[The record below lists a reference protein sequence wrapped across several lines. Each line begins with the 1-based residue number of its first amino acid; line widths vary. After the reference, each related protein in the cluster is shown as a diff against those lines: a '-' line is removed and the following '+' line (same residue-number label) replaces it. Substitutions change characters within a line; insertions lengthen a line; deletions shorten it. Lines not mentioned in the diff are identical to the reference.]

1 MPAKSLS
8 SDSKITIASLSDLH
22 SHFDELFPDLFA
34 AETEHTWQKIERA
47 LLHIQAITRGGATK
61 YPEFVSLLKDSAD
74 PINNAL
80 LSERTKL
87 SGTAGDL
94 LNSIAPRMAE
104 RFEPLVGMFVPTLLL
119 ICARTNKIA
128 VKRAEKSLHFI
139 VRHCRAPSVVGYLKE
154 AVRDKSQG
162 LRAVAVGTLVL
173 VLECTEKERL
183 TRRVGDIEGCIKSGA
198 TDSHAEV
205 RQLTKRLFEL
215 YVSVWPER
223 VEQFTKPMTPT
234 IRRYLSLPK
243 TGALQVEIPPLTEAP
258 ARTTSHSSRPPPS
271 TTHHTIR
278 HEEALLPTSH
288 PPQSRTVPAYNFFPD
303 LPKPS
308 ASSSTA
314 STSKP
319 PAFAMNDPSYAKRGL
334 FADQIA
340 AARNA
345 RLARMP
351 SFNFDDVSKPP
362 AESVPSMKR
371 QPSFDQLRS
380 QPAAAPGATFRV
392 PRFDV
397 IVAPPRQDS
406 NDARPRSGHSN
417 DATFVHRDINANM
430 PSFAAASGLHGKS
443 ALLAAYKQ
451 AFVVEPPA
459 TKTTHDRQHRERSD
473 KKHNDKRREK
483 TVTVRFEPESTDR
496 DNERALAVDSET
508 EALRRSKS
516 APSIAVQV
524 GSDADSPTETTRPA
538 TASQNQ
544 NAEWEDSDSESD
556 PRPHTPPERVLHTQT
571 PRTGVKA
578 SRVPAQRV
586 AVPSAVKVSAMRVAM
601 PTPSAKIAAGRVV
614 VAQVDS
620 VESSPVPK
628 SKVESRTPRGKKVDA
643 MAVPSVDTEDEQ
655 TQAADESKE
664 VPEVKEVKKAQEEIA
679 STAKKPEPVKEKPS
693 APAAVKKSASAT
705 AQTAKPTVKPVAAKP
720 APSASL
726 AAKARLEA
734 RSVAKPSST
743 TAESKK
749 ISSKPSVPA
758 AKPVTVRKPTT
769 TTSTKAPASS
779 SSSST
784 TKTSKAL
791 VSAKPLS
798 SATASAMARAKL
810 AATGA
815 SKPSTTTTTTKKL
828 PVESAPRSSTLTAS
842 TASTRN
848 KVVPAA
854 AVKKFQPKPTA
865 AAGAAAAAVRHK
877 SSIAASLAAKSKLV
891 GARAGAM
898 GKEMA
903 VKKAG
908 ASMALK
914 IERHRRMSAVAAGSG
929 KKVAAEEQ
937 DVAVEEKEMK
947 REGTVELEAE
957 KEKEEVAE
965 GARVEAEKVADSSVK
980 TEAIEQQEAE
990 GLAVMDEGFES
1001 AQPEPQLEVDRAI
1014 AVSVEQGDLSTPEL
1028 DASASES
1035 QLDTPNEEE
1044 SNVDEPSDEIDTA
1057 GSLSETI
1064 STPVKQP
1071 PRTATATLATPI
1083 RTPLGSKDHNI
1094 PKHTPLTTPSP
1105 IKPAVASPRLPA
1117 SSTRSLAPLL
1127 SSPLRRP
1134 PQPPVLVPVQFEPES
1149 SFEDSESES
1158 DESSEQEQVVQLHFA
1173 AKGKSQL
1180 HQVVGVGAKQL
1191 VLGLDSSDDSGTVE
1205 AGEADETVLLE

>member
-22 SHFDELFPDLFA
+22 SHFDELYPDLLA

-61 YPEFVSLLKDSAD
+61 YPEFISLLKDAAD

-139 VRHCRAPSVVGYLKE
+139 VRHCRAPGVVGYLKE

-183 TRRVGDIEGCIKSGA
+183 ARRVGDIEGCIKSGA

-243 TGALQVEIPPLTEAP
+243 TGALQVEIPPLMEAP
-258 ARTTSHSSRPPPS
+258 ARSTSHSSRLPPA
-271 TTHHTIR
+271 TTHHIVR

-288 PPQSRTVPAYNFFPD
+288 PPQSRTAPAYNFFPD

-308 ASSSTA
+308 SSSSTA

-345 RLARMP
+345 RLARVP

-362 AESVPSMKR
+362 AENLPSMKR

-397 IVAPPRQDS
+397 VVAPPRQDT
-406 NDARPRSGHSN
+406 NDGRPRSGHSN
-417 DATFVHRDINANM
+417 EATFMHRDINANM

-459 TKTTHDRQHRERSD
+459 AKTTHDRQHRDRSD
-473 KKHNDKRREK
+473 KKHSDKRREK

-496 DNERALAVDSET
+496 DNERALAVDSEM

-524 GSDADSPTETTRPA
+524 GSDADSPTESTRPA
-538 TASQNQ
+538 TASQNKT
-544 NAEWEDSDSESD
+544 AEWEDSDSESD

-586 AVPSAVKVSAMRVAM
+586 AVPSAVKVSAMRVAV

-614 VAQVDS
+614 VVGQVDS

-628 SKVESRTPRGKKVDA
+628 SKGESRTPRGKKVDA
-643 MAVPSVDTEDEQ
+643 AIVPSVDTEDGQ

-664 VPEVKEVKKAQEEIA
+664 VPEVKEVKKAEDLA

-693 APAAVKKSASAT
+693 APAAVKKPASAT
-705 AQTAKPTVKPVAAKP
+705 AQTSKPTAKPVAARP
-720 APSASL
+720 APSSSV

-734 RSVAKPSST
+734 RSAAKPSST

-749 ISSKPSVPA
+749 IVPKPTVSA
-758 AKPVTVRKPTT
+758 ARPVTVRKPTT
-769 TTSTKAPASS
+769 TTSTKAPPASS
-779 SSSST
+779 SVN
-784 TKTSKAL
+784 KTSKPF
-791 VSAKPLS
+791 VSAKPTS
-798 SATASAMARAKL
+798 SATASALARAKL
-810 AATGA
+810 ASTAP
-815 SKPSTTTTTTKKL
+815 KPSTTTTKK
-828 PVESAPRSSTLTAS
+828 PAVESAPRSSTLTAS

-854 AVKKFQPKPTA
+854 AVKKFQPKPAAASTA
-865 AAGAAAAAVRHK
+865 AAGAAAAATARQK

-891 GARAGAM
+891 GVRAGAM
-898 GKEMA
+898 GKDMA

-908 ASMALK
+908 ASMAIK

-937 DVAVEEKEMK
+937 DVAVEEREMK

-957 KEKEEVAE
+957 KETEEVGE
-965 GARVEAEKVADSSVK
+965 GAPVEAEKVADHSVE
-980 TEAIEQQEAE
+980 TEAVEQQEAE
-990 GLAVMDEGFES
+990 KIAVMDEVVES
-1001 AQPEPQLEVDRAI
+1001 AEPEPELEVDQ
-1014 AVSVEQGDLSTPEL
+1014 AVTVSEEQDDALTPEL
-1028 DASASES
+1028 DASTSES
-1035 QLDTPNEEE
+1035 QLDTPDEAEHI
-1044 SNVDEPSDEIDTA
+1044 VDETTHETDSA

-1071 PRTATATLATPI
+1071 LPPATATLATPI
-1083 RTPLGSKDHNI
+1083 RTPLSSKDHNI
-1094 PKHTPLTTPSP
+1094 PKPTPLTTPSP

-1117 SSTRSLAPLL
+1117 SSTRSAPVL
-1127 SSPLRRP
+1127 SSPLRRTT
-1134 PQPPVLVPVQFEPES
+1134 QPPVLVPVQFEPES
-1149 SFEDSESES
+1149 SYEESESES
-1158 DESSEQEQVVQLHFA
+1158 DESSEQEQVVQLHFTK
-1173 AKGKSQL
+1173 AKL
-1180 HQVVGVGAKQL
+1180 HQVVGVGGKQL
-1191 VLGLDSSDDSGTVE
+1191 VVGLDSSDDSGRME